1 MEYLLIGAFTAFG
14 ILTAITVHHYFLLKK
29 SVAGLEQ
36 ELAAV
41 KKLSGHL
48 AGTSSEITEPWI
60 RMVVEVK
67 NPIALAHR
75 ESNLAK
81 MASGT
86 APHLVVKKVYEQVMA
101 QTKEQLKSRDVD
113 ADVSLIIL

>member
-1 MEYLLIGAFTAFG
+1 MEYLLIGALTAFG
-14 ILTAITVHHYFLLKK
+14 ILTGITVRHYFLLKK

-41 KKLSGHL
+41 KKISGRS
-48 AGTSSEITEPWI
+48 ASTSSEITEPWI
-60 RMVVEVK
+60 RMIVEVK
-67 NPIALAHR
+67 DPIALAHR

-86 APHLVVKKVYEQVMA
+86 APHLVIKKVYEQVME
-101 QTKEQLKSRDVD
+101 QTKDQLKSREVE